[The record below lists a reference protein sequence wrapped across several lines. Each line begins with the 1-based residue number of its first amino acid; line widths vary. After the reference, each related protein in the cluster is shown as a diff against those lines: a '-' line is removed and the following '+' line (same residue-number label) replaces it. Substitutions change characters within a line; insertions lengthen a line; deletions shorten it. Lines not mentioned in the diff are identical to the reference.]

1 MKKIK
6 YIFSLLLIIIL
17 LISSIDIYGTT
28 TGEYNG
34 GAQGPSNTLVH
45 SESSYTFSNG
55 ANTRIRWVENYR
67 TYVGKE
73 RGDYANITTK
83 FIRVQT
89 SSNII

>member
-1 MKKIK
+1 MKKK
-6 YIFSLLLIIIL
+6 FLSIFVLIIL
-17 LISSIDIYGTT
+17 LLQLISIIFFAT
-28 TGEYNG
+28 TGEDNG

-83 FIRVQT
+83 FIRV
-89 SSNII
+89 